1 MPIDNKINHTYK
13 ILLVILTSLLFG
25 CAKEHT
31 DQPAND
37 CNSEHFFSEYNSR
50 NFSMGFSTWPYAPTE
65 QSVNDTYQFI
75 GDNSDIYSEHID
87 SNIPWNSWIND
98 LPLPIEFTNEI
109 GGRVSRKMSNI
120 KLALS
125 VSLLNTDR
133 SDLAKD
139 YDGSIPNYVSLS
151 DKDIEDAYYKHI
163 KYLTDQLDPDYLII
177 AIEVNELRKNSP
189 SKWNAYKLLMQNVK
203 TRIQQQFPLIK
214 ISESISLHNLLQ
226 PDVAD
231 PEAYIDDIIDYA
243 NTMDFVSISFYPFI
257 KGQHTQADFQ
267 EAFDFLHNNITKP
280 IAFSETSHLGE
291 DLSIDSF
298 SLMIEGSE
306 CEQNLYLE
314 TLFIN
319 AQENNYEYLIW
330 WAHRDFYELWLT
342 FPEELKDLGKLWRNT
357 GLVTDEGDKRKTYST
372 WNTVFN
378 K

>member
-1 MPIDNKINHTYK
+1 MRIINK
-13 ILLVILTSLLFG
+13 ILLAFSTILLFR
-25 CAKEHT
+25 CAEEKT
-31 DQPAND
+31 SPPVDD
-37 CNSEHFFSEYNSR
+37 CLENNFFSAYSPR
-50 NFSMGFSTWPYAPTE
+50 NFGMGFSTWPYAPTI

-75 GDNSDIYSEHID
+75 SDNSDTYSEHID
-87 SNIPWNSWIND
+87 SKIPWNAWIND
-98 LPLPIEFTNEI
+98 LPLPAEFTNEI
-109 GGRVSRKMSNI
+109 DGRVNRKIPNI

-139 YDGSIPNYVSLS
+139 YDGSIPNYVSLN

-163 KYLTDQLDPDYLII
+163 KYLTDQLDTDYLII

-203 TRIQQQFPLIK
+203 TRIQQQYPLLK
-214 ISESISLHNLLQ
+214 ISESISLHNLFQ
-226 PDVAD
+226 PDVPD

-243 NTMDFVSISFYPFI
+243 NNMDFVAISFYPFI
-257 KGQHTQADFQ
+257 KGQHTKADFQ
-267 EAFDFLHNNITKP
+267 EAFDFLHNKITKP

-291 DLSIDSF
+291 DLSISGF
-298 SLMIEGSE
+298 NLEIEGSE

-330 WAHRDFYELWLT
+330 WVHRDFYELWLT

-357 GLVTDEGDKRKTYST
+357 GLITDGGDKRKAYST
-372 WNTVFN
+372 WNTVFL